1 MIIALFIGGLICLII
16 GAEAL
21 VRGSSKIAGYLGMA
35 PLVIGLTVVAFG
47 TSSPE
52 LAVSIKSALA
62 GQGNIAV
69 GNVVGSN
76 IFNVL
81 FILGISAILIP
92 LTVEQKLVKLE
103 IPLMIGISVLTWLFV
118 LDRILSNVE
127 GAILFMGLIAYLWFL
142 IRQTRRENALL
153 KQQQSENSELSPSA
167 GKWILN
173 SILVVGGLGLLVL
186 GSRWFVDGA
195 VIMARNLGVSE
206 LVIGLTI
213 VAAGTSLPEVVTSVI
228 AALKG
233 ERDIAVGN
241 VVGSNIFNLL
251 CVLGLSGVVANGGI
265 PVSDA
270 AIRFDIPVMIGVA
283 LICLPVFF
291 TGKKVSRAEGV
302 LLFGLYF
309 SYTFWLIFSS

>member
-118 LDRILSNVE
+118 LDSILSNVE

-153 KQQQSENSELSPSA
+153 KQQQSEIPELSPSA

-173 SILVVGGLGLLVL
+173 SFLVIGGLGLLVL

-265 PVSDA
+265 PISDA

-309 SYTFWLIFSS
+309 SYTFWLIFSA